1 MLEIVTSFTCLHIF
15 NAIFLNS
22 TRRPIISL
30 LYKGNEMKCVGGI
43 FCRDVSMIISIFRR
57 HDDTLFF
64 FAPVI
69 TRQKHIGEIVR

>member
-1 MLEIVTSFTCLHIF
+1 
-15 NAIFLNS
+15 
-22 TRRPIISL
+22 
-30 LYKGNEMKCVGGI
+30 MKCVGGI